1 MKINYILLPVA
12 LSFVLFVSCS
22 QSQRN
27 NSQNEDLQ
35 ITKTEDAIS
44 ISMESI
50 IEEPIENSVAEII
63 EKKEVPVLCYH
74 RIEDGRSDVYSV
86 SPDQFASH
94 FKILSDSGYN
104 SILPDELYAYLKYNA
119 VLPEKPFMITF
130 DDSRTEH
137 ITIAAPQ
144 LEKHNFKGA
153 FFIMTV
159 TNNKK
164 NFLSHDE
171 IAQLAN
177 NGHTVGLH
185 SWDHVMVTKY
195 TDSTFWKQQVLD
207 PQSKLEEMIGKPVD
221 YWAYPNGVY
230 NRDAA
235 EQLDKHF
242 KLSFILM
249 AKRDSLYPLQTIRRM
264 IAPSVSP
271 ERLIKSMKSN
281 FN

>member
-1 MKINYILLPVA
+1 MKIYYNFLLIT
-12 LSFVLFVSCS
+12 LSFVLFAGCTQPKQNSEKEKS
-22 QSQRN
+22 QV
-27 NSQNEDLQ
+27 
-35 ITKTEDAIS
+35 TKTENDIS

-50 IEEPIENSVAEII
+50 IEEPVENSVTEILQ
-63 EKKEVPVLCYH
+63 KKEIPVLCYH
-74 RIEDGRSDVYSV
+74 RIEDGRNDVYTV
-86 SPDQFASH
+86 SPDVFASH
-94 FKILSDSGYN
+94 LNVLSDSGYN
-104 SILPDELYAYLKYNA
+104 AILPDELYHYLKYNA
-119 VLPEKPFMITF
+119 ALPPNPFMITF

-137 ITIAAPQ
+137 FNIAAPE
-144 LEKHNFKGA
+144 LEKRGFKGV

-164 NFLSHDE
+164 NYLSTGE
-171 IAQLAN
+171 ITQLAN

-195 TDSTFWKQQVLD
+195 TDSTFWKQQVFD
-207 PQSKLEEMIGKPVD
+207 PRKKLENMIEKSVD

-230 NRDAA
+230 DREAA
-235 EQLDKHF
+235 KELDKHF

-264 IAPSVSP
+264 ITPPVSP
-271 ERLIKSMKSN
+271 DRLIKLMRSN